1 MNILQEQKISFT
13 DQLVQKL
20 NGYLKSYIFISS
32 GKECRLTNQELYCVP
47 KRTEQVKFQLFF
59 L

>member
-1 MNILQEQKISFT
+1 MKVRQEHKISFE

-32 GKECRLTNQELYCVP
+32 GTEGRLTNQELYCIP
-47 KRTEQVKFQLFF
+47 KRT
-59 L
+59 